1 MEKKYQVFVSSTY
14 IDLLEER
21 KEVTQ
26 ALLELD
32 CIPIGMELFPAADE
46 DQWSFIKSVIDDCDY
61 YLLIL
66 AGRYGSCSEN
76 GLSYTEMEYRYAIES
91 GKPVIA
97 FLHQEPETIPAK
109 FTETD
114 KEMQDKLSEFRGLA
128 QKKLCKFWKTPTELS
143 AVVGRSIVQL
153 KKRSPAT
160 GWVKADLV
168 PDEGA
173 SQEILRLKNEIEKL
187 KDELSNQVG
196 TGIDIN
202 ELAQGEELF
211 TFPFTAKAKHS
222 WNEYAEAELQVTMSW
237 NSIFSSLAPSMADES
252 DERNLKSRLNQTVLK
267 AEETNIDS
275 QKHFS
280 GYEQSAIVEGDIFET
295 IIVQFRALG
304 LIQKSTKNR
313 SVKDKQTY
321 WSLTD
326 KGDALLVGLRAIKKM
341 ANRVARGV

>member
-32 CIPIGMELFPAADE
+32 CIPIGMELFPASDE

-66 AGRYGSCSEN
+66 AGRYGSCSES
-76 GLSYTEMEYRYAIES
+76 GLSYTEMEYRYAIET

-97 FLHQEPETIPAK
+97 FLHQEPETIAAK
-109 FTETD
+109 FSEKD
-114 KEMQDKLSEFRGLA
+114 KDMQEKLSDFRGLT

-173 SQEILRLKNEIEKL
+173 SQEILRLKNEVEKL
-187 KDELSNQVG
+187 RGELSAQVG
-196 TGIDIN
+196 TGIDLS

-211 TFPFTAKAKHS
+211 SFPFKAKAKHG
-222 WNEYAEAELQVTMSW
+222 WNDYMEAELQATISW
-237 NSIFSSLAPSMADES
+237 NSIFASLAPSMADES
-252 DERNLKSRLNQTVLK
+252 DERNLKSRLNQFVVK
-267 AEETNIDS
+267 AEEENINK
-275 QKHFS
+275 QQYFS
-280 GYEQSAIVEGDIFET
+280 VNEVSAIVEGEVFET

-326 KGDALLVGLRAIKKM
+326 KGDSLLVGLRAIKKI
-341 ANRVARGV
+341 

>member
-14 IDLLEER
+14 IDLLDER

-32 CIPIGMELFPAADE
+32 CIPIGMELFPASDE

-66 AGRYGSCSEN
+66 AGRYGSCSES
-76 GLSYTEMEYRYAIES
+76 GLSYTEMEYRYAIET

-97 FLHQEPETIPAK
+97 FLHQEPETIAAK
-109 FTETD
+109 FSEKD
-114 KEMQDKLSEFRGLA
+114 KDMQDKLSNFRMLA

-173 SQEILRLKNEIEKL
+173 SQEILRLKNEIDKL
-187 KDELSNQVG
+187 KGKLSAQVG
-196 TGIDIN
+196 TGIDIG

-211 TFPFTAKAKHS
+211 SFPFTAKAKHG
-222 WNEYAEAELQVTMSW
+222 WNDYVEAELQATISW
-237 NSIFSSLAPSMADES
+237 NSIFASLAPSMADES
-252 DERNLKSRLNQTVLK
+252 DERNLKIRLNQTVVK
-267 AEETNIDS
+267 IEEEKINK

-280 GYEQSAIVEGDIFET
+280 GYELSAIVDGDVFET
-295 IIVQFRALG
+295 VIVQLRALG

-321 WSLTD
+321 WRLTD
-326 KGDALLVGLRAIKKM
+326 KGDSLLVGLRAIKK
-341 ANRVARGV
+341 N

>member
-32 CIPIGMELFPAADE
+32 CIPIGMELFPASDE

-66 AGRYGSCSEN
+66 AGRYGSCSES
-76 GLSYTEMEYRYAIES
+76 GLSYTEMEYRYAIET

-97 FLHQEPETIPAK
+97 FLHQEPETIAAK
-109 FTETD
+109 FSEKD
-114 KEMQDKLSEFRGLA
+114 KDMQDKLSDFRELA

-153 KKRSPAT
+153 KKRSPAV

-173 SQEILRLKNEIEKL
+173 SQEILRLKNEIDKL
-187 KDELSNQVG
+187 KGELSAQVG
-196 TGIDIN
+196 TGIDLN

-211 TFPFTAKAKHS
+211 SFPFTAKAKHG
-222 WNEYAEAELQVTMSW
+222 WNEYEEAELQATISW
-237 NSIFSSLAPSMADES
+237 NSIFASLAPSMADES
-252 DERNLKSRLNQTVLK
+252 DERNLRARLNQFVVK
-267 AEETNIDS
+267 AEEKNINK
-275 QKHFS
+275 QNNFS
-280 GYEQSAIVEGDIFET
+280 GYELSAIVEGDIFET
-295 IIVQFRALG
+295 VIVQFRALG

-326 KGDALLVGLRAIKKM
+326 KGDSLLVGLRAIKKI
-341 ANRVARGV
+341 

>member
-32 CIPIGMELFPAADE
+32 CIPIGMELFPASDE

-66 AGRYGSCSEN
+66 AGRYGSCSES
-76 GLSYTEMEYRYAIES
+76 GLSYTEMEYRYAIET

-97 FLHQEPETIPAK
+97 FLHQEPETIAAK
-109 FTETD
+109 FSEKD
-114 KEMQDKLSEFRGLA
+114 KDMQDKLSDFRGLA
-128 QKKLCKFWKTPTELS
+128 QKKLCKFWETPTELS

-153 KKRSPAT
+153 KKRSPAI

-173 SQEILRLKNEIEKL
+173 SQEILRLKNELDKL
-187 KDELSNQVG
+187 KGELSAQVG
-196 TGIDIN
+196 TGIDLT

-211 TFPFTAKAKHS
+211 SFPFTAKAKHG
-222 WNEYAEAELQVTMSW
+222 WNEYEEAELQATISW
-237 NSIFSSLAPSMADES
+237 NSIFASLAPSMADES
-252 DERNLKSRLNQTVLK
+252 DERNLRTRLNKFVVK
-267 AEETNIDS
+267 AEEENINK
-275 QKHFS
+275 QQHFS
-280 GYEQSAIVEGDIFET
+280 GYELFAIVEGDIFET
-295 IIVQFRALG
+295 VIVQFRALG

-313 SVKDKQTY
+313 SVKDNQTY

-326 KGDALLVGLRAIKKM
+326 KGDSLLVGLRAIKKI
-341 ANRVARGV
+341 

>member
-14 IDLLEER
+14 IDLLDER

-32 CIPIGMELFPAADE
+32 CIPIGMELFPASDE

-66 AGRYGSCSEN
+66 AGRYGSCSES
-76 GLSYTEMEYRYAIES
+76 GLSYTEMEYRYAIDT

-97 FLHQEPETIPAK
+97 FLHQEPELIPAK
-109 FTETD
+109 FSESD
-114 KEMQDKLSEFRGLA
+114 KEMQEKLASFRSLA

-153 KKRSPAT
+153 KKRSPAI

-173 SQEILRLKNEIEKL
+173 SQEILKLKNEIEKL
-187 KDELSNQVG
+187 QAELSKQSN
-196 TGIDIN
+196 TGVDPGD
-202 ELAQGEELF
+202 LAQGEEIF
-211 TFPFTAKAKHS
+211 SFPYTAKAKRGWGDYVEVQLRS
-222 WNEYAEAELQVTMSW
+222 EISW
-237 NSIFSSLAPSMADES
+237 NSLFASLAPSMANES
-252 DERNLKSRLNQTVLK
+252 DERNLQGKLNQTISKL
-267 AEETNIDS
+267 EEKVIS
-275 QKHFS
+275 KQKDLS
-280 GYEQSAIVEGDIFET
+280 GYESYAVVEGDILET

-313 SVKDKQTY
+313 SVKDKHTY
-321 WSLTD
+321 WSLTE
-326 KGDALLVGLRAIKKM
+326 KGDSLLVGLRAIKKS
-341 ANRVARGV
+341 NK